1 MGILSTFLL
10 TSLGLSLD
18 VQELLESQK
27 TSLQKHSSFGV
38 PGFSDEERT
47 RLGQG
52 ETVWRQEDTEDGKRL
67 VVISGVVRAEPA
79 AIWIAILDDAHNG
92 LSERI
97 TEHQLKGSKPGH
109 KFLYQ
114 HLSLPF
120 PMSDRHWV
128 LEIQTDTQTYASSA
142 KRIWRRSWDLDARGE
157 ALLDQLDA
165 KEKTLVK
172 EGVWTPENRGE
183 WLILP
188 QQGVSL
194 VIYRGVLDI
203 GGKIPVSISQA
214 VSSQSALDLFNQL
227 QDLASNVPAHYDA
240 AHKPILGPSGK
251 MIKPW

>member
-10 TSLGLSLD
+10 TNLCLTLD

-27 TSLQKHSSFGV
+27 SSLQKHSSFGA
-38 PGFSDEERT
+38 PDFTDEERT

-52 ETVWRQEDTEDGKRL
+52 KTVWRQEDTEDGKRL
-67 VVISGVVRAEPA
+67 VVISGVVHAKPA

-97 TEHQLKGSKPGH
+97 TEHQLKGSRPGH

-128 LEIQTDTQTYASSA
+128 LEIQTDTQIYALSGQ
-142 KRIWRRSWDLDARGE
+142 KIWRRAWDLDARGE
-157 ALLDQLDA
+157 AFLSQLDA
-165 KEKTLVK
+165 NEKALIK
-172 EGVWTPENRGE
+172 DGVWTPENRGE

-188 QQGVSL
+188 QQGESL

-203 GGKIPVSISQA
+203 GGKIPASISQA

-227 QDLASNVPAHYDA
+227 QDLANKVPAHYDKT
-240 AHKPILGPSGK
+240 HTPILGPSGK